1 MLFYARGGMCGVGCG
16 MGLSGDAIR
25 IVFTVHAA
33 KRMLQRGIRRCE
45 VEEAIKNPSA
55 TMPGARPK
63 TVRIRKHMLD
73 GRTLQVVY
81 KAKGK
86 STFLIITAVWGGR

>member
-1 MLFYARGGMCGVGCG
+1 MCWVGFGVV
-16 MGLSGDAIR
+16 LSEDPIR
-25 IVFTVHAA
+25 IIFTSHAE
-33 KRMLQRGIRRCE
+33 KRMLQRGIERSE

-55 TMPGARPK
+55 TMPGVRPK
-63 TVRIRKHMLD
+63 TVRIRKQMPD
-73 GRTLQVVY
+73 DRILQVVY